1 MDNTEFKL
9 IISIIIVL
17 EKYEKIIVRPSL
29 FVCQVVDT
37 EVHVADT
44 LEDITVSANTTPS
57 PVGQDIHADRLN
69 SFPELGEGPLNAL
82 QYKEKCKLVMS
93 HFENRIKKTRKVAMQ
108 TEESLRQQRLQLSS
122 LKEKFL
128 EHIER
133 LKGANETETS
143 QKKMKE
149 MQVKLSQIDKIL
161 PYLEKYVQANRQA
174 EMQTLAILKE
184 GCTIKLQ
191 ELENRYHKRSDSVPG
206 ETQGVEKIE
215 RRMSMP
221 SSIGSSPRSKQKIT
235 RIKSK
240 KPEQVLSPQQE
251 SIETELPCSLSD
263 ASSTSLTSGHQLE
276 MQTSDV
282 SCRKEEQLLEEPA
295 YAVVGHLK
303 HKREP
308 SLPEHY
314 VKLQLNQ
321 SLDMTGQHSPQQQ
334 HQTQQKQQQQDG
346 VHYSTVQVNPRHEPR
361 LKNETLLPKEDL
373 ISQDRG
379 TLPIVL
385 DSQEVWLGGDN
396 HTCKSPHSPLAF
408 TSTAGTGD
416 EVDTDEIMISL
427 NTSSDTSLDPGI
439 LDTVLEEGGC
449 SPVCNVTPSVVTPT
463 NPSNEN
469 EEGSPF
475 SNSQST
481 PPPPPPPHSNP
492 PPLSPSPPPPPQSN
506 PPPLSPSPPP
516 PPQSNPPPSS
526 PPPPPTIIK
535 PSSTPCTTSL
545 PTEQSLFCASLSDQ
559 NDNTSMSGTSKPL
572 PPPIVKKKRSP
583 INNKSPSPAAVDF
596 SSTTVPPSFPQKL
609 NRSST
614 CNALPPPPP
623 VKAKPKRTRASTF
636 NEVPNSLNEEA
647 SSKNISTIAQR
658 MKASYIYIYIYIMC
672 MHLQCYMCYIQVHA
686 CSMVILLFY
695 LQAFQ

>member
-1 MDNTEFKL
+1 M
-9 IISIIIVL
+9 
-17 EKYEKIIVRPSL
+17 
-29 FVCQVVDT
+29 
-37 EVHVADT
+37 
-44 LEDITVSANTTPS
+44 
-57 PVGQDIHADRLN
+57 G
-69 SFPELGEGPLNAL
+69 
-82 QYKEKCKLVMS
+82 
-93 HFENRIKKTRKVAMQ
+93 HFEKRIKKTRKVALQ

-161 PYLEKYVQANRQA
+161 PYLEKYMQANRQA
-174 EMQTLAILKE
+174 EMQTLAVLKE
-184 GCTIKLQ
+184 GCTVKLQ
-191 ELENRYHKRSDSVPG
+191 ELENRYHVVPG
-206 ETQGVEKIE
+206 GTPGIEKIE

-221 SSIGSSPRSKQKIT
+221 SSIGSSPRSKQKMT

-276 MQTSDV
+276 MQTSDGG
-282 SCRKEEQLLEEPA
+282 CRKEEQLLEEPA

-334 HQTQQKQQQQDG
+334 HLRQQKQQQQDG
-346 VHYSTVQVNPRHEPR
+346 VHYSTVQVNPRHQPR
-361 LKNETLLPKEDL
+361 LKNETLLPKEEL
-373 ISQDRG
+373 ISQDRS
-379 TLPIVL
+379 TPPIVL
-385 DSQEVWLGGDN
+385 DGQETWLEGGDDR
-396 HTCKSPHSPLAF
+396 TCESPHSPLAF

-416 EVDTDEIMISL
+416 EVDADEIMVSL
-427 NTSSDTSLDPGI
+427 NTSSDTSLGPGI

-449 SPVCNVTPSVVTPT
+449 FPVCNVTPSVVTPT
-463 NPSNEN
+463 NPFNEN
-469 EEGSPF
+469 EEGRPVC
-475 SNSQST
+475 NSQST
-481 PPPPPPPHSNP
+481 PPPPPPPQSTPPSSPPPQSNPLLSPSPPPPPQSNP

-535 PSSTPCTTSL
+535 PSSTPCATVS
-545 PTEQSLFCASLSDQ
+545 PTEQSLFRASLSDQ
-559 NDNTSMSGTSKPL
+559 NGISSTSKP
-572 PPPIVKKKRSP
+572 PPPPVMKKMRSP
-583 INNKSPSPAAVDF
+583 LRNKSPSPAVVDS
-596 SSTTVPPSFPQKL
+596 SSTTVPPPFPKKL

-614 CNALPPPPP
+614 CNVLPPPPP
-623 VKAKPKRTRASTF
+623 VKAKPKRARASTF
-636 NEVPNSLNEEA
+636 NDVPNSSNEEA

-658 MKASYIYIYIYIMC
+658 LKASC
-672 MHLQCYMCYIQVHA
+672 MHLRCYI
-686 CSMVILLFY
+686 
-695 LQAFQ
+695 